1 MGDEPGPSNSLNSD
15 RESIDDVNR
24 ELEQPLQSVEQLNA
38 VATIPV
44 PGHQPL
50 VAPLVP
56 PAIEP
61 TYEEAE
67 MTEAIAEQSFD
78 DQRTQLVVGT
88 LNSIPPIP
96 AQGCLVACPIV
107 TMSYSETDEL
117 ARAATASRTHYCN
130 SIT

>member
-1 MGDEPGPSNSLNSD
+1 MGDEPGPSNSLSSD

-24 ELEQPLQSVEQLNA
+24 ELEQSLQLVGQLNA
-38 VATIPV
+38 VAAIPV

-67 MTEAIAEQSFD
+67 MTEAIEEKSFD
-78 DQRTQLVVGT
+78 DQRAQLVIGT

-96 AQGCLVACPIV
+96 AQSCLVACPMV
-107 TMSYSETDEL
+107 TTSYSEADEL
-117 ARAATASRTHYCN
+117 ARAAT
-130 SIT
+130 IT